1 MEENI
6 SSLHLGLLMLRSERL
21 SDVIASVLPELRT
34 LSLLSF
40 PISPSA
46 DSIQGR
52 IELIS
57 CDHLPRFNCE
67 QVGSNRH
74 IALLS
79 DHFSVE
85 R

>member
-6 SSLHLGLLMLRSERL
+6 CLCLHLGLLMLRSERL

-46 DSIQGR
+46 DSR
-52 IELIS
+52 TELVS
-57 CDHLPRFNCE
+57 SLHLPQFYCE
-67 QVGSNRH
+67 QVGLSRH

-79 DHFSVE
+79 YHFYAE